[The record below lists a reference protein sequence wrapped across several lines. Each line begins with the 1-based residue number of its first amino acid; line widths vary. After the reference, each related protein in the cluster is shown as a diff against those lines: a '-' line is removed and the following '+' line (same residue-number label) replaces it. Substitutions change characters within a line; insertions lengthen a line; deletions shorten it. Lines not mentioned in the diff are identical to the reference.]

1 MATFADLDEV
11 TFDLDADGE
20 HVREQL
26 ARRVWEAR
34 GWATVACAY
43 RERARDGSWRA
54 PKLALIKLRRV
65 HEAWKRE
72 SSLTLDGRV
81 ALELAD
87 VLGGWRQ
94 HLADNAEES

>member
-20 HVREQL
+20 NVREQL

-43 RERARDGSWRA
+43 RERARDGTWRT

-65 HEAWKRE
+65 HDAWKRE
-72 SSLTLDGRV
+72 SSVTLDGHI
-81 ALELAD
+81 ALELAG
-87 VLGGWRQ
+87 VLDAWRE
-94 HLADNAEES
+94 HFAAEVEEP